1 MSSRAF
7 RTLAVLLLLI
17 GAVALQAGSHP
28 AAAQTATTENDDSC
42 IACHEALYLNHDTGK
57 WYCLCEVKARCTFC
71 HGGVL
76 GETTEEAAHA
86 GMVANPVQHGT
97 ETCEGCHPQDV
108 ADRVVTFASRA
119 GFSATP
125 CPTVVALAASLA
137 PTPAPVM
144 PSGLGTMQI
153 GALLLLGAGFL
164 VLTVFAYRCWKA
176 DCLRK
181 RTQA

>member
-1 MSSRAF
+1 MSTRAL
-7 RTLAVLLLLI
+7 RTLAVLLILI
-17 GAVALQAGSHP
+17 GAFGVQAGSHP
-28 AAAQTATTENDDSC
+28 AAAQTPTTENDESC

-76 GETTEEAAHA
+76 GETTEDAAHA

-125 CPTVVALAASLA
+125 CPTVEALATSLA
-137 PTPAPVM
+137 PTPAPVL
-144 PSGLGTMQI
+144 PSGLGTVQI
-153 GALLLLGAGFL
+153 GALVLLGAGFI
-164 VLTVFAYRCWKA
+164 VLIVFAYRCWKA